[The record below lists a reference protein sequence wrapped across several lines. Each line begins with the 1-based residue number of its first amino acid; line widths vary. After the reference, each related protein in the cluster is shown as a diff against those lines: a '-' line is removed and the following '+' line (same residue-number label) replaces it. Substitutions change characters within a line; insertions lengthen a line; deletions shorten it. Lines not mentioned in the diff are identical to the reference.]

1 MTFTT
6 KQWIFLALCD
16 GGVILIGAMVGLYLS
31 EEIPFTLCAV
41 MCLVG
46 GVMLVASL
54 IFMHL
59 KMRCSS
65 CHHIYPLV
73 GWWGMECCPYCGEYF
88 Y

>member
-6 KQWIFLALCD
+6 KQWIFLFLCD
-16 GGVILIGAMVGLYLS
+16 GGVILMGAMVGLYLS

-46 GVMLVASL
+46 GVMLVAS
-54 IFMHL
+54 
-59 KMRCSS
+59 
-65 CHHIYPLV
+65 